1 MDLSDQDL
9 YDRFLGV
16 LATNGAVGADGER
29 GVVVITELEG
39 HELDPPMRF
48 HIDPEIVGRTVRE
61 IAASS
66 YVQPGMDPVSSS
78 IGLFLLHVD
87 EAVAT
92 ARDGETELVV
102 VSYGVESVRPDGTK
116 TPFPPEVEERIALD
130 NFHERLIQYYADRGE
145 MELDVGYE
153 VLIIHDLDDRTFQPP
168 LRVHATSA
176 EMRTQLR
183 AAEDRERSWRS
194 IVDAVDRL
202 AAVVD
207 TRSTMLVLTS
217 EGVVPRELSDPP
229 SRPREGLGWSAYAP
243 GTGESFW
250 ESG

>member
-9 YDRFLGV
+9 YDRFLGM

-61 IAASS
+61 IATGS

-102 VSYGVESVRPDGTK
+102 VSYGVESVRPDGTR
-116 TPFPPEVEERIALD
+116 TPFSSEVEELIALND
-130 NFHERLIQYYADRGE
+130 FHERLIQYYADRGE

-153 VLIIHDLDDRTFQPP
+153 ILIVHDLDGRAFQPP

-183 AAEDRERSWRS
+183 AAEDRETTWQT
-194 IVDAVDRL
+194 IVDAIDRL
-202 AAVVD
+202 AATVD
-207 TRSTMLVLTS
+207 TRTTMVVLTPD
-217 EGVVPRELSDPP
+217 GVLARELADPP

-243 GTGESFW
+243 GTGESYPP
-250 ESG
+250 G